1 MKSRIA
7 RSGIF
12 LLALVMSISLFG
24 CSSKE
29 KEKLKKVRLNEVARS
44 VFYAP
49 MYAAISE
56 GYFEEEGID
65 LEISTGQGADKTM
78 QQVLSG
84 SVDIGFSGPEQVI
97 YIYNQGREDYPKVF
111 AQLTQKDG
119 SFLISRE
126 NEKDFKYESLKGKA
140 IVGGRPGGMPE
151 MSLEYV
157 LKKHGLTP
165 GKDVNIITNIAFNAT
180 AGSFTGGTGDYVALF
195 EPTGSMLEK
204 EKKGYI
210 VSSIGKEAGDISYT
224 TFYANQSYIKKNPE
238 VIESFTRAIY
248 KGQQFVEKFSD
259 EEVAKAIIDFFPG
272 SDLDVL
278 TNVVK
283 NYRSVEAFSKTPV
296 VSKENVDHLM
306 DIIQDYDS
314 TLIPT
319 RPDFDDIVDT
329 SFTDK
334 VVK

>member
-1 MKSRIA
+1 
-7 RSGIF
+7 
-12 LLALVMSISLFG
+12 
-24 CSSKE
+24 
-29 KEKLKKVRLNEVARS
+29 
-44 VFYAP
+44 
-49 MYAAISE
+49 MYKR
-56 GYFEEEGID
+56 
-65 LEISTGQGADKTM
+65 Q
-78 QQVLSG
+78 
-84 SVDIGFSGPEQVI
+84 
-97 YIYNQGREDYPKVF
+97 
-111 AQLTQKDG
+111 
-119 SFLISRE
+119 
-126 NEKDFKYESLKGKA
+126 
-140 IVGGRPGGMPE
+140 
-151 MSLEYV
+151 
-157 LKKHGLTP
+157 
-165 GKDVNIITNIAFNAT
+165 
-180 AGSFTGGTGDYVALF
+180 
-195 EPTGSMLEK
+195 
-204 EKKGYI
+204 
-210 VSSIGKEAGDISYT
+210 
-224 TFYANQSYIKKNPE
+224 